1 MKVKAS
7 SKYDEIEQAKAGM
20 FPCIGVII
28 HRATSYSR
36 FRLVNFING
45 TYGIKMWGDPYFRAI
60 PLADHENACVMSA
73 KYLKYIDIAFIICY
87 DQFRHMHELLI
98 D

>member
-1 MKVKAS
+1 
-7 SKYDEIEQAKAGM
+7 
-20 FPCIGVII
+20 
-28 HRATSYSR
+28 
-36 FRLVNFING
+36 
-45 TYGIKMWGDPYFRAI
+45 MWGDPYFRAI